1 MKKTEDFIEIKDLIR
16 ILYIKKYFIIIVSIL
31 FGVTSFL
38 IAELSDDFYIVE
50 TTFVPDIGSNA
61 NGSSALKGLASFA
74 GINTTGSLGGSEK
87 IMPLMYPEIVQSL
100 SYKRKLLTINVSDS
114 LNLANFLLQNRS
126 HSFTDLLKQYTIGI
140 PGLIFSNNDETY
152 ESFELI
158 SSSSV
163 SEGVNVFEPIEAYLH
178 GQLAKMIS
186 ISFSETEGF
195 SLITVQMA
203 DPYVAA
209 LVANKSRELLQEK
222 VIDFKLKTANESLK
236 LIREQYSERY
246 LELLSLEDSLAI
258 IMDKNKNIST
268 SLAKL
273 EVSRL
278 ERRLS
283 SLSSVVQEL
292 AQAVEK
298 AKLKVT
304 EDTPVFQVLNPAIVP
319 LNPSFPKKSLILI
332 FSGIIGFILAVI
344 FVLFKDS
351 LLNMI
356 KGVVQS

>member
-163 SEGVNVFEPIEAYLH
+163 SEGVNVIEPIEAYLH